1 MRKTSWIDVLTG
13 LGIIFSLI
21 FVASEIRGNT
31 KAVRG
36 ATMQGITDQSLSL
49 SMALVSTP
57 ELRAAY
63 VRAQSGK
70 VSELTAE
77 EEDLLNAWFGAV
89 MRVAENRFRQR
100 ELGTFR
106 DVSSVGG
113 IAPSYRMPF
122 FRAYWTKRRSTYP
135 EDFARYVDT
144 TLIPLVADSVP
155 RIIDR

>member
-57 ELRAAY
+57 ELRCHA
-63 VRAQSGK
+63 RCG
-70 VSELTAE
+70 EP
-77 EEDLLNAWFGAV
+77 
-89 MRVAENRFRQR
+89 
-100 ELGTFR
+100 
-106 DVSSVGG
+106 VSS
-113 IAPSYRMPF
+113 A
-122 FRAYWTKRRSTYP
+122 RAGN
-135 EDFARYVDT
+135 
-144 TLIPLVADSVP
+144 VP
-155 RIIDR
+155 